1 MKFKLKPLALGL
13 LAAAQTA
20 TSLRFVMYVDEYHTQ
35 NLPTGTQ
42 TNGIT
47 HAVMAFAKST
57 LFTSD
62 PPQKW
67 TPFEPVDTFRNRFG
81 KDAKVTVA
89 IGGWGDTSGF
99 SEGAKDEASRTRYA
113 KNVRAFVDE
122 FGLDGV

>member
-20 TSLRFVMYVDEYHTQ
+20 TSLRFVMYVDD
-35 NLPTGTQ
+35 
-42 TNGIT
+42 
-47 HAVMAFAKST
+47 
-57 LFTSD
+57 D